1 MAGKKRKKIYLL
13 YVVLCAA
20 AAFLLI
26 AGFVQRNA
34 AKTYRVA
41 CIGDSITYGTGV
53 LQTRDTDSYPALLQA
68 LSNGRYLA
76 ENYGAGGRTLLEGN
90 KKSYSKTGYLE
101 KIEAEEPDILLV
113 MLGTND
119 SKPRNWDAAE
129 YEAQYEALVQR
140 LMALPNSPKVYVM
153 IPPAAFPGEDGL
165 AVYNIDP
172 QVIREQLTKIIPRIA
187 EKTGAGLIDLYTPT
201 EGHPEYFTDGVHPNR
216 QGNEVIAHEVYLTI
230 SEN

>member
-101 KIEAEEPDILLV
+101 KIEA
-113 MLGTND
+113 
-119 SKPRNWDAAE
+119 
-129 YEAQYEALVQR
+129 
-140 LMALPNSPKVYVM
+140 
-153 IPPAAFPGEDGL
+153 
-165 AVYNIDP
+165 
-172 QVIREQLTKIIPRIA
+172 
-187 EKTGAGLIDLYTPT
+187 
-201 EGHPEYFTDGVHPNR
+201 
-216 QGNEVIAHEVYLTI
+216 
-230 SEN
+230 